1 MGRERRQGDNEHG
14 GVWVMGRERFGGR
27 CRSHGFG
34 VTGRMGRGAEVERF
48 VTGFIAV
55 RCRCLGNAQAVSDSN
70 SSDLEF
76 LGLGI

>member
-14 GVWVMGRERFGGR
+14 GARVGREHFGGR

-34 VTGRMGRGAEVERF
+34 VTGRVGRGAEVERF
-48 VTGFIAV
+48 VAGS
-55 RCRCLGNAQAVSDSN
+55 LGNARAVSDSN